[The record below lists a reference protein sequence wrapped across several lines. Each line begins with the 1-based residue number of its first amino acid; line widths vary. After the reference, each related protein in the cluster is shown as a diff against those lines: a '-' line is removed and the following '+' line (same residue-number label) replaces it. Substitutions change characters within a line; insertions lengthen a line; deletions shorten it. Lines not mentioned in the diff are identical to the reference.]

1 MLDVANLPNLFID
14 STFLTASNMDA
25 RAAAGVVGS
34 QWRVILTRQQAEK
47 LCACVVQPIQILLPG
62 NLVPVL

>member
-1 MLDVANLPNLFID
+1 MLDVANLPNLFIN

-34 QWRVILTRQQAEK
+34 QWRVI
-47 LCACVVQPIQILLPG
+47 
-62 NLVPVL
+62 